1 MPIDWIMIFG
11 LFMTE
16 RLEFDIMELVDML
29 PTTDDGAAK
38 LDFHEWQEPTACA
51 ASCAGMFLNASGV
64 VRTPE
69 NSQKAIHEEIYDP
82 HWGGDPPGGCP
93 PERMVK
99 FLSKF
104 YEDVKVHENV
114 ELAKAKEWIKEDY
127 WLATV
132 IRDDYPDN
140 DSSDEDG
147 HWVIL
152 ARVEDGYVMVIDPSN
167 AERVYDEDGFVQAKL
182 PPERPTFE
190 KRKSYKIK
198 IEEFKKRWWDDHGKG
213 MIVRSM
219 VVKVD
224 PASLRQQ
231 IGTKTKERVH

>member
-1 MPIDWIMIFG
+1 
-11 LFMTE
+11 MTE

-104 YEDVKVHENV
+104 YERRPNLIQKTL
-114 ELAKAKEWIKEDY
+114 LAYFNKMMEAY
-127 WLATV
+127 QSL
-132 IRDDYPDN
+132 
-140 DSSDEDG
+140 
-147 HWVIL
+147 
-152 ARVEDGYVMVIDPSN
+152 
-167 AERVYDEDGFVQAKL
+167 
-182 PPERPTFE
+182 
-190 KRKSYKIK
+190 
-198 IEEFKKRWWDDHGKG
+198 EEE
-213 MIVRSM
+213 SE
-219 VVKVD
+219 
-224 PASLRQQ
+224 SLS
-231 IGTKTKERVH
+231 E

>member
-1 MPIDWIMIFG
+1 
-11 LFMTE
+11 MTE

-104 YEDVKVHENV
+104 YEDG
-114 ELAKAKEWIKEDY
+114 
-127 WLATV
+127 ATGFFIGCV
-132 IRDDYPDN
+132 ACLNPAL
-140 DSSDEDG
+140 G
-147 HWVIL
+147 FPV
-152 ARVEDGYVMVIDPSN
+152 PSN
-167 AERVYDEDGFVQAKL
+167 YFC
-182 PPERPTFE
+182 F
-190 KRKSYKIK
+190 
-198 IEEFKKRWWDDHGKG
+198 
-213 MIVRSM
+213 
-219 VVKVD
+219 
-224 PASLRQQ
+224 
-231 IGTKTKERVH
+231 